1 MKILKSIS
9 KKHTMKFPQNNII
22 DDWLNENGNPEVA
35 RLVEKNLALTEK
47 INSIL
52 KERGIK
58 KGEFAKM
65 LGKKP
70 SEVSKWLSGA
80 HNLTLKSINKMEFVL
95 GVDLINIEPIKEI
108 EYVYLGS
115 IQGGMEDAINDYE
128 DTNYSAA
135 S

>member
-1 MKILKSIS
+1 
-9 KKHTMKFPQNNII
+9 MKFTQNNII
-22 DDWLNENGNPEVA
+22 DNWLNENGNPEIA

-65 LGKKP
+65 LGKNP

-95 GVDLINIEPIKEI
+95 GVDLINIEPITEVK
-108 EYVYLGS
+108 YVYLGL
-115 IQGGMEDAINDYE
+115 IQGGELENAMNDYE
-128 DTNYSAA
+128 DSNYNIAM
-135 S
+135 

>member
-1 MKILKSIS
+1 
-9 KKHTMKFPQNNII
+9 MKFPQNNII
-22 DDWLNENGNPEVA
+22 DNWLNKNGNPEIA

-65 LGKKP
+65 LGKNP

-95 GVDLINIEPIKEI
+95 GVDLINIEPITEVK
-108 EYVYLGS
+108 YVYLGL
-115 IQGGMEDAINDYE
+115 IQGGELENAMNDYE
-128 DTNYSAA
+128 DSNYNIAM
-135 S
+135 

>member
-1 MKILKSIS
+1 
-9 KKHTMKFPQNNII
+9 MKFPQNNII
-22 DDWLNENGNPEVA
+22 DNWLNENGNPEIT

-58 KGEFAKM
+58 KGEFAEM
-65 LGKKP
+65 LGKNP

-95 GVDLINIEPIKEI
+95 GVDLINIEPITEVK
-108 EYVYLGS
+108 YVYLGL
-115 IQGGMEDAINDYE
+115 IQGGELEDAMNDYE
-128 DTNYSAA
+128 DSNYNIAM
-135 S
+135 

>member
-1 MKILKSIS
+1 
-9 KKHTMKFPQNNII
+9 MKFPQNNII
-22 DDWLNENGNPEVA
+22 DNWLNKNGNPEIA

-58 KGEFAKM
+58 KGEFAEM
-65 LGKKP
+65 LGKNP

-95 GVDLINIEPIKEI
+95 GVDLINIEPITEVK
-108 EYVYLGS
+108 YVYLGL
-115 IQGGMEDAINDYE
+115 IQGGELEDAMNDYE
-128 DTNYSAA
+128 DSNYNIAM
-135 S
+135 

>member
-1 MKILKSIS
+1 
-9 KKHTMKFPQNNII
+9 MKFPQNNII
-22 DDWLNENGNPEVA
+22 DNWLNENGNPEIA

-65 LGKKP
+65 LGKNP

-95 GVDLINIEPIKEI
+95 GVDLINIEPITEVK
-108 EYVYLGS
+108 YVYLGL
-115 IQGGMEDAINDYE
+115 IQGGELENAMNDYE
-128 DTNYSAA
+128 DSNYNIAM
-135 S
+135 

>member
-1 MKILKSIS
+1 
-9 KKHTMKFPQNNII
+9 MKFPKNNII
-22 DDWLNENGNPEVA
+22 DNWLNENGNPEIA

-58 KGEFAKM
+58 KGEFAEM
-65 LGKKP
+65 LGKNP
-70 SEVSKWLSGA
+70 SEVSKWLSGT

-128 DTNYSAA
+128 QTIYSEAI
-135 S
+135 

>member
-1 MKILKSIS
+1 
-9 KKHTMKFPQNNII
+9 MKFPQNNII
-22 DDWLNENGNPEVA
+22 DNWLNENGNPEIA

-52 KERGIK
+52 KERDIK
-58 KGEFAKM
+58 KGEFAEM

-95 GVDLINIEPIKEI
+95 GVDLINIEPITEVK
-108 EYVYLGS
+108 YVYLGS
-115 IQGGMEDAINDYE
+115 IQGGELEDAINDYE
-128 DTNYSAA
+128 DSNYNIAM
-135 S
+135 